1 VFASASISMVNGPS
15 TGIPSQVP
23 RKAFAPVSADGH
35 VFRWLANGA
44 AAFDTMVRH
53 IDGAQYSVAI
63 EFYICKRGAVLD
75 RVRIALIAA
84 RLRGVRVQVLLDAF
98 GSDEVARGYWSE
110 LEACGGQLRWFN
122 PMRLLRLTFR
132 NHRKVVLTDGA
143 TAIVG
148 GLNLADEYDGDGV
161 VRGWRDFALE
171 LQGPTVDA
179 LSRSF
184 ERMWALAPFGPSN
197 LRHFALG
204 RSTVTGDTSLPAL
217 LLAGPGSGTDELR
230 RQLHDDLRTASNATI
245 HAAYFLPSRELG
257 RLLANVAR
265 RGEVRVLLPARSDV
279 ALAQLAARHAIAR
292 MGTTAIQFFEYLP
305 QMMHGKLLVI
315 DDVVY
320 IGSANLDVRSRVINY
335 ELLLRL
341 PVPLLASQAREMFEI
356 DLLYSQPA
364 TIAARTWLQKLRQ
377 RAAHWL
383 LARLDPY
390 VASRKMRMLH

>member
-1 VFASASISMVNGPS
+1 
-15 TGIPSQVP
+15 
-23 RKAFAPVSADGH
+23 
-35 VFRWLANGA
+35 
-44 AAFDTMVRH
+44 
-53 IDGAQYSVAI
+53 
-63 EFYICKRGAVLD
+63 
-75 RVRIALIAA
+75 
-84 RLRGVRVQVLLDAF
+84 
-98 GSDEVARGYWSE
+98 
-110 LEACGGQLRWFN
+110 
-122 PMRLLRLTFR
+122 
-132 NHRKVVLTDGA
+132 
-143 TAIVG
+143 
-148 GLNLADEYDGDGV
+148 
-161 VRGWRDFALE
+161 
-171 LQGPTVDA
+171 
-179 LSRSF
+179 
-184 ERMWALAPFGPSN
+184 
-197 LRHFALG
+197 
-204 RSTVTGDTSLPAL
+204 
-217 LLAGPGSGTDELR
+217 
-230 RQLHDDLRTASNATI
+230 LRTASNATI

-356 DLLYSQPA
+356 DLLYSQAA